1 MWNIS
6 EFLWH
11 SRWYI
16 VTTKLPTVTHILHS
30 TQHVRTIYLHIHH
43 QIFFR
48 LLRFL
53 HIISCEQVVNSCD
66 LNGSHGPP
74 VTTDVILKGVH
85 ERTQRVMYFY
95 GRRTGQWWRLNLCAV
110 TKHKRLWRV
119 IKGLENGKE
128 ELIFMVLL
136 STVCNPDNIV
146 PISLL
151 AKKINVSL

>member
-11 SRWYI
+11 TRWYSYHQSSNGYRHFAFD
-16 VTTKLPTVTHILHS
+16 TTLTY
-30 TQHVRTIYLHIHH
+30 IYPHNRNR
-43 QIFFR
+43 IFLR

-53 HIISCEQVVNSCD
+53 HIISCEQVVTACD
-66 LNGSHGPP
+66 LNGSQGPP
-74 VTTDVILKGVH
+74 VTTDINLKGVH
-85 ERTQRVMYFY
+85 KRTQRVMYFY
-95 GRRTGQWWRLNLCAV
+95 GRRSGQWWRLNLCAV

-119 IKGLENGKE
+119 IKGLEIGTE

-136 STVCNPDNIV
+136 STVYNPDNIV

-151 AKKINVSL
+151 AKKIYVSL